1 MAERDPATTVM
12 RIGERAV
19 AIQIRGFR
27 LEIEGGPTIRGDRR
41 SLLIGTHPSAD
52 VVLQDPMVSRLHA
65 RLDIE
70 ERDYVLRDL
79 GSTNGTRVGGTR
91 IREACLEDGSAIE
104 LGATRIAFRLAAEP
118 FEIRLADVD
127 RFEGLLGRSV
137 AMRELFEICAKVAP
151 TEAPVILQG
160 ETGTGKDL
168 VARALHARSLRRDRP
183 FVVLDCAAIP
193 PGLIESELFG
203 HEKGAFTGA
212 TSARAGVF
220 ERAAGGTVFLDELGE
235 LPLEL
240 QPKLLRCL
248 ESGEITRVGGE
259 RPIRVDFRAIAATH
273 RDLPRAITENRF
285 RADLYY
291 RLAVIR
297 IAVPPLRDRR
307 EDIPLLAAHFARQVL
322 GDAARPG
329 LPPDALDA
337 LFGEL
342 TRHDWPGNV
351 RELRN
356 VVERAIILADPARL
370 GAGTLE
376 VAAGELSRSIEKA
389 VHKQHSL
396 RAARAEHE
404 REYLTALLRHTEG
417 DLDAA
422 AQIAGIH
429 RKSLERL
436 IRRLKLRS

>member
-1 MAERDPATTVM
+1 
-12 RIGERAV
+12 
-19 AIQIRGFR
+19 
-27 LEIEGGPTIRGDRR
+27 
-41 SLLIGTHPSAD
+41 
-52 VVLQDPMVSRLHA
+52 
-65 RLDIE
+65 
-70 ERDYVLRDL
+70 
-79 GSTNGTRVGGTR
+79 
-91 IREACLEDGSAIE
+91 
-104 LGATRIAFRLAAEP
+104 
-118 FEIRLADVD
+118 
-127 RFEGLLGRSV
+127 
-137 AMRELFEICAKVAP
+137 
-151 TEAPVILQG
+151 
-160 ETGTGKDL
+160 
-168 VARALHARSLRRDRP
+168 
-183 FVVLDCAAIP
+183 
-193 PGLIESELFG
+193 
-203 HEKGAFTGA
+203 
-212 TSARAGVF
+212 
-220 ERAAGGTVFLDELGE
+220 VFLDEPGA

-248 ESGEITRVGGE
+248 ESGEVTRVGGE

-307 EDIPLLAAHFARQVL
+307 EDIPLLAAHFAREVL

-356 VVERAIILADPARL
+356 VVERAIILADPARH
-370 GAGTLE
+370 GANTLE
-376 VAAGELSRSIEKA
+376 VAAGELQRSIEKA

-436 IRRLKLRS
+436 IRRLKLRG

>member
-1 MAERDPATTVM
+1 MTDRTSATTVM
-12 RIGERAV
+12 RIGARAV
-19 AIQIRGFR
+19 AIQIRGFA
-27 LEIEGGPTIRGDRR
+27 LEIAGGPAVRGDKR

-52 VVLQDPMVSRLHA
+52 VVLHDPMVSRLHA

-70 ERDYVLRDL
+70 DRDYVLRDL
-79 GSTNGTRVGGTR
+79 GSTNGTRVGATR
-91 IREACLEDGSAIE
+91 IREACLDDGSVIE
-104 LGATRIAFRLAAEP
+104 LGATRIVFRLLAEP
-118 FEIRLADVD
+118 FEIRLADTD

-137 AMRELFEICAKVAP
+137 AMRELFAICDRVAP
-151 TEAPVILQG
+151 TDAPVILQG

-168 VARALHARSLRRDRP
+168 VARAIHERSLRRGRP

-203 HEKGAFTGA
+203 HDKGAFTGA
-212 TSARAGVF
+212 TAARAGVF
-220 ERAAGGTVFLDELGE
+220 ERADGGTVFLDELGE

-248 ESGEITRVGGE
+248 ESGEVTRVGGE

-273 RDLPRAITENRF
+273 RDLPRSITENRF

-297 IAVPPLRDRR
+297 IAVPPLRERR
-307 EDIPLLAAHFARQVL
+307 EDIPLLAAHFAREVL

-329 LPPDALDA
+329 LPADTLDA

-356 VVERAIILADPARL
+356 VVERAIILADPARI
-370 GAGTLE
+370 GASALE
-376 VAAGELSRSIEKA
+376 VAADELQRSIEKA
-389 VHKQHSL
+389 VHRQHSM

-404 REYLTALLRHTEG
+404 REYLTQLLAHTEG

-422 AQIAGIH
+422 AAIAQIH

-436 IRRLKLRS
+436 IRRLKLRG